1 MSARHRLSKLLLRR
15 GIVYYGGKPWTANH
29 DLWLRAQRRAEVF
42 TVPVGLGQMIV
53 ADVQP
58 WGELMA
64 ASLLTALP
72 VIVIYVIGQRFMV
85 AGLTAGSVKG

>member
-1 MSARHRLSKLLLRR
+1 M
-15 GIVYYGGKPWTANH
+15 
-29 DLWLRAQRRAEVF
+29 RAIAFVF
-42 TVPVGLGQMIV
+42 AMIAGMYAASSPVGLGQLIV
-53 ADVQP
+53 GDVQP

-72 VIVIYVIGQRFMV
+72 VIIIYMLGQRFMV